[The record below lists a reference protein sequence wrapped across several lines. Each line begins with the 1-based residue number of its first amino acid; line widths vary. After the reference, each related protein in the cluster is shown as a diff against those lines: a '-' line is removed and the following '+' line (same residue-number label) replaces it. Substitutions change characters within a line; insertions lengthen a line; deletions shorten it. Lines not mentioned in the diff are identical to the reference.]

1 MKKNLL
7 TLLLAVA
14 VVATASAEWKIAGDK
29 IRTTWAE
36 NLDPNNVLPEYP
48 RPQLE
53 RNEWMNLNGLWNYAV
68 TDLTAAKPTTFD
80 GQILV
85 PFAIESALSG
95 VQKRVTKD
103 DILWYERT
111 FTLPSSWNGKRVM
124 LNFGAVDWSCDVY
137 LNDILVGNHT
147 GGYAPFSL
155 DITAALTKGEQ
166 RLVVRVWDPTDS
178 VHNPVGKQRLNPSGI
193 WYTAVSGI
201 WQTVWLEPVAKTN
214 HIEGITTD
222 CDIVRGELYVD
233 AATANSNGTLQI
245 EVLDGDK
252 SLYTTK
258 VLPGVR
264 ATLPIKDAK
273 LWTPDT
279 PHLYTL
285 KLSLIEKGKVVD
297 SANSYAA
304 LRQFS
309 VERDAMGHKR
319 MTLNGAPIFM
329 YGPLDQ
335 GWWPDGLYTAPTDE
349 ALLSDVILTKELG
362 FNTIRKHIKVEP
374 ARWYYHCDQQGI
386 IVWQDMPCLALYNGN
401 SKGGMWGRNNIGGGS
416 DSPATREEK
425 NRYYKEWAEIMDAL
439 RFFPSIGVWVPFN
452 EAWGQFDTEAV
463 AEWTAANDPTRLINA
478 ASGGNLRLCGDILD
492 IHNYPA
498 PSMPFHSSEYV
509 VVLGEY
515 GGIGYPIKEHLWWN
529 KRNWGYIQFNNTDEV
544 TDEYVKYAT
553 MLEQF
558 IPQGMAAAIY
568 TQTTD
573 VEGEVNGF
581 VTYDRKVVK
590 MDKAKVKA
598 INTEIINLLK

>member
-7 TLLLAVA
+7 SLLLALA
-14 VVATASAEWKIAGDK
+14 MISTATAEWKIAGDK
-29 IRTTWAE
+29 IRTQWAE
-36 NLDPNNVLPEYP
+36 TIDPQNVLPEYP

-53 RNEWMNLNGLWNYAV
+53 RELWLNLNGLWNYAI
-68 TDLTAAKPTTFD
+68 TPFNTAKPSTFE

-95 VQKRVTKD
+95 VQKTLKPT

-111 FTLPSSWNGKRVM
+111 FTVPAKWASQSVM
-124 LNFGAVDWSCDVY
+124 LNFGAVDWSADVY
-137 LNDILVGNHT
+137 VNDILVGSHT
-147 GGYAPFSL
+147 GGYAPFSM
-155 DITAALTKGEQ
+155 DITAALKKGEQ
-166 RLVVRVWDPTDS
+166 KLTVRVWDPTDS
-178 VHNPVGKQRLNPSGI
+178 VHHPVGKQRLNPSGI

-201 WQTVWLEPVAKTN
+201 WQTVWIEPVSKANNIK
-214 HIEGITTD
+214 GIATD
-222 CDIVRGELYVD
+222 CDIIRGEIYAD
-233 AATANSNGTLQI
+233 IECANNNGILNI
-245 EVLDGDK
+245 EVKDGDK
-252 SLYTTK
+252 VVYSTK
-258 VLPGVR
+258 VSCGSR
-264 ATLPIKDAK
+264 AILPIIDAK
-273 LWTPDT
+273 LWSPEK
-279 PHLYTL
+279 PHLYDLNITL
-285 KLSLIEKGKVVD
+285 EQNGKVVD
-297 SANSYAA
+297 SAKSYAA
-304 LRQFS
+304 LRKFAK
-309 VERDAMGHKR
+309 ERDNQGHLR
-319 MTLNGAPIFM
+319 MTLNGKPIFM

-374 ARWYYHCDQQGI
+374 ARWYYHCDREGI
-386 IVWQDMPCLALYNGN
+386 IIWQDMPCLALYQN
-401 SKGGMWGRNNIGGGS
+401 KGEWGRNNIGGGS
-416 DSPATREEK
+416 DSPVTREEK
-425 NRYYKEWAEIMDAL
+425 NCYYKEWQEIMDAL

-452 EAWGQFDTEAV
+452 EAWGQFDTETV
-463 AEWTAANDPTRLINA
+463 AEWTAAYDPTRLINA

-498 PSMPFHSSEYV
+498 PSMPFHSSDYV

-515 GGIGYPIKEHLWWN
+515 GGIGFPIKDHLWWN

-544 TDEYVKYAT
+544 TAEYVKYAT
-553 MLEQF
+553 MLKKF

-581 VTYDRKVVK
+581 VTYDRKVTK

-598 INTEIINLLK
+598 INTEIINF